1 MPTVPCVFFSNVFD
15 TGLEQNRL
23 LQFQKGLFNISTNYL
38 MKTDRQQ
45 WIFDE
50 ELFLFDVVELPRAFN
65 VLSQAKFK
73 SESKFN
79 D

>member
-1 MPTVPCVFFSNVFD
+1 MFD